1 MNITQTTEEFI
12 QEHPYIRACLKK
24 GLINYSSLTR
34 MIATDCKLDIKKN
47 FDAILIACRRYRQKI
62 KLSGNEKDI
71 TELLSKSK
79 VEVKNK
85 ILVVVLEN
93 SISSQSVE
101 LIENKI
107 RKEKSVFRLI
117 ESASAITMVTTED
130 YSSLIKDSFRNKI
143 IDEKKGLVE
152 VTLKSSKE
160 IERIPGVMAFIFSLF
175 AEFNINI
182 IETMSSWTDTIFVI
196 EEKDI
201 GKVMEIMRF

>member
-1 MNITQTTEEFI
+1 M
-12 QEHPYIRACLKK
+12 
-24 GLINYSSLTR
+24 
-34 MIATDCKLDIKKN
+34 
-47 FDAILIACRRYRQKI
+47 QKI
-62 KLSGNEKDI
+62 SPENKTFSNEKDI

-130 YSSLIKDSFRNKI
+130 YSSLIKDSF
-143 IDEKKGLVE
+143 
-152 VTLKSSKE
+152 
-160 IERIPGVMAFIFSLF
+160 
-175 AEFNINI
+175 
-182 IETMSSWTDTIFVI
+182 
-196 EEKDI
+196 
-201 GKVMEIMRF
+201 